1 MADNIKYRFIQNV
14 GDYFPSGYFSE
25 DFIDKVKKASG
36 LSSEEFSALCR
47 PFVALRQTYEAYK
60 NYIINTNPR
69 IKDAIRHTHDF
80 HTALLNILGYSTENP
95 YEQFYS
101 INEEEGAVVPVRHIL
116 KRGGRTS
123 MLIMEMQHLIKTDEN
138 EPAGLFEQRYNV
150 SVDGKM
156 TEQTVKHQ
164 RFYTGQ
170 WSEVFTLPDGLHVSP
185 AVINKAIDALF
196 LLSPERRP
204 HYILMLAGNTVFL
217 LDAEKWNRGAY
228 LQFSLDELYSQASI
242 SAFRDYYALFHTM
255 VCKQTLAADSETVLM
270 ERLVEDSYKSA
281 YEVTKDLKEGVEHS
295 VEMLANEALYY
306 WKRNDN
312 LPVAD
317 YTDDTFENEVK
328 DDCIQIVY
336 RLLFIFYAESRD
348 ELKILPTDDEVYN
361 QGYSLEKL
369 RDLEKVPLLSQSTRD
384 GYFIHE
390 SLSRL
395 FKLLSTG
402 YKQNIEEG
410 DKSFSVRHIDS
421 PLFDDRRLHH
431 LGGVKFRN
439 VAWQEIIR
447 SLSLSH
453 RERQVGRISYA
464 NLGINQLGS
473 VYESL
478 LAYRGFYAEEDYIE
492 VHKAGQPADGTFLVP
507 YSRMDDFE
515 PDEIL
520 QDENGNP
527 VILKEGTF
535 VYRLNG
541 RDRQKSASYYTPEIL
556 TRSTVKYTL
565 KSILDDVRDGKRKA
579 TDLLDLKILEP
590 AMGAAAF
597 QNEVVNQ
604 IAEAYLTFRQ
614 EEKRQEGSG
623 NWRISPDKY
632 RDELQKVKAYIATHN
647 VYGVDL
653 NPTAIELGK
662 LSLWLNVIH
671 KDMETPFFSN
681 RLALGNAVIGAWL
694 KVYSRD
700 EVLAKPEAGRSR
712 KLVPNEWWTR
722 SPHKVSFRTKG
733 VNRSVNEVY
742 HFLLPDKAMLAV
754 RTIREQKAAHPTETR
769 RMNNLIK
776 DWTAPIGLEQ
786 FAILQRISGKIDVLL
801 KEYYQFQ
808 LSIETLTQN
817 KMAVWGVP
825 GNPVID
831 FDSYAEKE
839 RLNDVRYRHDN
850 AYYRLKM
857 VMDYW
862 CSLWFWEYDDTA
874 DLPTRAD
881 YWHDIEAMLDV
892 SDDKLDYRTARALG
906 KQPIAR
912 DRNGKPALFAE
923 PHSGNLFEQQTVSE
937 SESVNYDT
945 QRTDEES
952 EIVRLTKEQIL
963 TEVHGVRTTLFDN
976 SHRYKI
982 VKRLSDRY
990 HFFHP
995 MLEFLEVFWL
1005 RDGFDIICGNPPW
1018 IKLQFDEIGIMSE
1031 KYPEVAIRK
1040 ISAPDARRKRDEL
1053 FENNPQLERIYRDEE
1068 TDNACSGAFLNA
1080 YQNYPLLVGQ
1090 QTNLY
1095 KCILGNGLELINDVG
1110 FMGLLTPESI
1120 YDDPKGQPL
1129 RKVLYQ
1135 RLCYHFQYQNELS
1148 LFAEVHH
1155 ETKYGEQIF
1164 GPFKSDICF
1173 ESIHNLFHPNTVDG
1187 CFTHDGHGICGGI
1200 KDNNGDWNTTAHRD
1214 RIVLIGEEELKILS
1228 ETFEDGTTEDCAKLV
1243 SMHSRIIV
1251 DVLNK
1256 ISSYPYR
1263 LKDLDCVI
1271 SNCFHET
1278 GAVDNGLIRRNT
1290 CIPNIS
1296 NYEMIYNGPSFYVG
1310 NPLYKTPREKC
1321 VLNSDYDNIDL
1332 TNKAEVIQRTNYTP
1346 CLSTEEYLKQVQGFI
1361 IGQDAEGHPIYD
1373 SFIDYYKVTM
1383 RCMLSQ
1389 AGERT
1394 LICAVLPRRTAH
1406 IHAVISVAFRDRNHC
1421 VDMAALMS
1429 SLPIDFFTKTIGIG
1443 QIGKDMLSKY
1453 PAGFEGLYQSSMR
1466 SRVLLLNCLTSAY
1479 TDLWE
1484 EMWRNSFV
1492 SETWSINDKRL
1503 KSFHTLHRNWSWDI
1517 PLRNYFERRQALVEI
1532 DVIAAM
1538 ALGLSLQDLEMI
1550 YTIQFPV
1557 LQQNEN
1563 DTWYDANG
1571 NIVFTCS
1578 KGLTGVGLVRKGNTR
1593 QGIIGWEDIRGEEIV
1608 DENGVV
1614 MGYKGTA
1621 PTHVHTIDPA
1631 KSELYGGQQI
1641 TYVAPYTRCD
1651 RIADYRRAW
1660 AHFEKILKN

>member
-101 INEEEGAVVPVRHIL
+101 INEEEGSVVPVRHIL
-116 KRGGRTS
+116 TRGGRTS

-196 LLSPERRP
+196 LLPPERRP

-281 YEVTKDLKEGVEHS
+281 YEVTKDLKVGVVSS
-295 VEMLANEALYY
+295 VETLANEALYY

-421 PLFDDRRLHH
+421 PLFDDSRLHH

-439 VAWQEIIR
+439 VAWQDIIR

-492 VHKAGQPADGTFLVP
+492 VHKAGAPSDGTFLVP
-507 YSRMDDFE
+507 YSRMDDFRPE
-515 PDEIL
+515 EIL
-520 QDENGNP
+520 HDEDGNP

-565 KSILDDVRDGKRKA
+565 KSIFDEVREGKLRA
-579 TDLLDLKILEP
+579 TELLDLKILEP

-614 EEKRQEGSG
+614 EEKRKEGSG

-700 EVLAKPEAGRSR
+700 EVLAKPGSGRSR
-712 KLVPNEWWTR
+712 NLVANEWWTK
-722 SPHKVSFRTKG
+722 SPHKVGFRSSG
-733 VNRSVNEVY
+733 VNRSVNEIY
-742 HFLLPDKAMLAV
+742 HLLLPDKAMLAV
-754 RTIREQKAAHPTETR
+754 RTIREQKAAHPAETR
-769 RMNNLIK
+769 RMNDIIR

-786 FAILQRISGKIDVLL
+786 FTMLQRISGKIDVLL

-825 GNPVID
+825 GTPELNLD
-831 FDSYAEKE
+831 TYAEKE

-862 CSLWFWEYDDTA
+862 CSLWFWEYDDTQ
-874 DLPTRAD
+874 DLPTRVD

-906 KQPIAR
+906 KKSVNSAQ
-912 DRNGKPALFAE
+912 NGNPSLFNN
-923 PHSGNLFEQQTVSE
+923 PQSSNLFEQGTVSE
-937 SESVNYDT
+937 GEAVNYDT
-945 QRTDEES
+945 RRNDEES
-952 EIVRLTKEQIL
+952 EIVRLSKEQIL
-963 TEVHGVRTTLFDN
+963 TEVHGMRSTLFDN
-976 SHRYKI
+976 SKRFKI

-1018 IKLQFDEIGIMSE
+1018 IKYTFEDADVISDN
-1031 KYPEVAIRK
+1031 YPEVAIRRLT
-1040 ISAPDARRKRDEL
+1040 APKVQQMKDVFLSNPEL
-1053 FENNPQLERIYRDEE
+1053 HKLYFSEVIE
-1068 TDNACSGAFLNA
+1068 TACSIAFMNSFS
-1080 YQNYPLLVGQ
+1080 NYPLLEGQ

-1095 KCILGNGLELINDVG
+1095 KCILENGFTLLSNNG
-1110 FMGLLTPESI
+1110 FMGLLHPETI
-1120 YDDPKGQPL
+1120 YDDPNGKPL
-1129 RKVLYQ
+1129 RKELYH
-1135 RLCYHFQYQNELS
+1135 RLRYHFQYQNEFK
-1148 LFAEVHH
+1148 LFAEVHN
-1155 ETKYGEQIF
+1155 ETIF
-1164 GPFKSDICF
+1164 GTQIYGKRLNNIDFL
-1173 ESIHNLFHPNTVDG
+1173 SIHNLFHPSTIDG
-1187 CFTHDGHGICGGI
+1187 CFVHDGNGKCYGI
-1200 KDNNGDWNTTAHRD
+1200 KINSQWNIKPHKD
-1214 RIVLIGEEELKILS
+1214 RIVHITNQELQILCN
-1228 ETFEDGTTEDCAKLV
+1228 TFESDNDWECTKLV
-1243 SMHSRIIV
+1243 SIHTKEIV
-1251 DVLNK
+1251 DILGKYSRFSHHVSDFTK
-1256 ISSYPYR
+1256 YITVA
-1263 LKDLDCVI
+1263 LDQTNAI
-1271 SNCFHET
+1271 N
-1278 GAVDNGLIRRNT
+1278 NGLMIHKT
-1290 CIPNIS
+1290 QYPDIKS
-1296 NYEMIYNGPSFYVG
+1296 YEMIFCGSQIYISNA
-1310 NPLYKTPREKC
+1310 LYKTPRSICET
-1321 VLNSDYDNIDL
+1321 NRAYDNVDTDKINA
-1332 TNKAEVIQRTNYTP
+1332 TYITRTNYIP
-1346 CLSTEEYLKQVQGFI
+1346 QISLEDFKLLFSEETNTSFYNKQLWIDFYKLGFR
-1361 IGQDAEGHPIYD
+1361 
-1373 SFIDYYKVTM
+1373 K
-1383 RCMLSQ
+1383 MLSQ
-1389 AGERT
+1389 PGERT
-1394 LICAVLPRRTAH
+1394 LDGAILPPKTSH
-1406 IHAVISVAFRDRNHC
+1406 TNGIISIVFDDNELL
-1421 VDMAALMS
+1421 VEMSALTS
-1429 SLPIDFFTKTIGIG
+1429 SLGLDFYLKTIGSSNLTDSRLSSFPLGIH
-1443 QIGKDMLSKY
+1443 SKY
-1453 PAGFEGLYQSSMR
+1453 KSSLFVRTLM
-1466 SRVLLLNCLTSAY
+1466 LNCLTVHYAE
-1479 TDLWE
+1479 LWDN
-1484 EMWRNSFV
+1484 MWNKEFRNES
-1492 SETWSINDKRL
+1492 WSLEDRRL
-1503 KSFHTLHRNWSWDI
+1503 KPFGTLQEIWSWNT
-1517 PLRNYFERRQALVEI
+1517 PLRNFFERRQALVEI
-1532 DVIAAM
+1532 DVISAM

-1578 KGLTGVGLVRKGNTR
+1578 KGLTGVGLDRRGTPR
-1593 QGIIGWEDIRGEEIV
+1593 QGIKGWEDIRGEEIV

-1621 PTHVHTIDPA
+1621 PTHIHTIDPA
-1631 KSELYGGQQI
+1631 KSELYGGQQV

-1660 AHFEKILKN
+1660 SHFEQILKN